1 MAIYIARHGET
12 GWNRENRVLGRTDV
26 PLNEKGFA
34 QAAELAERLAD
45 TPIDIIYTSPL
56 QRTVDT
62 AKAVADR
69 QKGARPCVVAE
80 PCLIEHNFGIF
91 EGVDRA
97 DPIYQREKRTFVKR
111 YPGGESYLDVAARV
125 YPFLEK
131 LLEESRG
138 KNILLVT
145 HGGICRIITSY
156 FQDMENEDFAA
167 FGMKNCEVRKFG

>member
-12 GWNRENRVLGRTDV
+12 SWNRENRVLGRTDI
-26 PLNEKGFA
+26 PLNERGLE

-45 TPIDIIYTSPL
+45 ISIDMIYTSPL
-56 QRTVDT
+56 QRTVVT
-62 AKAVADR
+62 GKMIADR
-69 QKGARPCVVAE
+69 QKRPCPCIAE
-80 PCLIEHNFGIF
+80 DCLIEHNFGIF

-97 DPIYQREKRTFVKR
+97 DPTYQREKRTFVKR

-131 LLEESRG
+131 LLEESMD

-145 HGGICRIITSY
+145 HGGICRVITSY
-156 FQDMENEDFAA
+156 FQDMDNEEFAS
-167 FGMKNCEVRKFG
+167 FGMKNCEVRRFG